1 MKKLTIKNL
10 IVLSFLLIVFS
21 CSNKSSSDV
30 SSSDVSSSD
39 VCSDMKFYK
48 MGVYGG
54 EEDSSVYR
62 ECDDYWEIV
71 VASTSPYEMGPDSKY
86 CFCVGYNSVEKSF

>member
-21 CSNKSSSDV
+21 CSNK